1 MIFQSYDV
9 GKKIDCET
17 EIKSAEMQTI
27 HIFVQTWVPDHLI
40 RSLKDPNFSYGLF
53 EWDKIIKLS
62 FVVGSP
68 LRCYQALTNS
78 QLDGLL
84 CLSLENNKLKIE
96 FIATAPWNYYTVG
109 KMRRIGSGMI
119 YFVIKR
125 GIYAGGKG
133 DFYLDALPDAEKFYQ
148 KIGMTK
154 TGQKNKAN
162 LNEYYMPVQEA
173 STYLKTFKKYIIQE

>member
-1 MIFQSYDV
+1 MIFRSYDV
-9 GKKIDCET
+9 RKKADCET
-17 EIKSAEMQTI
+17 EIKNTEIQTI
-27 HIFVQTWVPDHLI
+27 HLFVQTWVPDHLV

-62 FVVGSP
+62 FVVGSQF
-68 LRCYQALTNS
+68 RCYQALTDG

-84 CLSLENNKLKIE
+84 CLSLEKGKLKIE

-109 KMRRIGSGMI
+109 KMRRIGSGMV

-133 DFYLDALPDAEKFYQ
+133 DFYLKALPDAEAFYQ
-148 KIGMTK
+148 KIGMVE

-162 LNEYYMPVQEA
+162 LNEYYMPVKEA
-173 STYLKTFKKYIIQE
+173 SSYLKNFKKHIIND